1 MTCVCGIIP
10 PMKIIINTILGS
22 LIIGY
27 FIGCINLSYIISKIK
42 GFDIR
47 KYGSGNAG
55 ASNVVIVIGRKIGLT
70 IAVLDIL
77 KAFLAFRLAQYLFPE
92 AYAGSISWAGVL
104 AGVGAVLGHILPFY
118 MGFKGGKGLAC
129 YGGTVL
135 AINYKL
141 FIVLFIAAL
150 LIAIITDYLC
160 FAPITMSAIVPLTV
174 GFVYKTW
181 LPPAIIAVAGIAILL
196 RHKENLERIRTGEEL
211 RFHFLWRRKDESERF
226 GVVDD
231 GKDIFNREV

>member
-1 MTCVCGIIP
+1 
-10 PMKIIINTILGS
+10 MKIMINIILGS

-27 FIGCINLSYIISKIK
+27 AFGCINLSYILSKLK

-55 ASNVVIVIGRKIGLT
+55 ASNVVIVLGKKAGLT

-77 KAFLAFRLAQYLFPE
+77 KAFIAFRIAQYVFPE
-92 AYAGSISWAGVL
+92 AMSGDINYAGVI
-104 AGVGAVLGHILPFY
+104 AGVGSVLGHIFPFY

-129 YGGTVL
+129 FGGTVL
-135 AINYKL
+135 AINYVM

-150 LIAIITDYLC
+150 FIAIITDYIC
-160 FAPITMSAIVPLTV
+160 FAPITMAFIVPITI
-174 GFVYKTW
+174 GIVYKTW
-181 LPPAIIAVAGIAILL
+181 VPSAIMAVASVAMLYKHRQNIS
-196 RHKENLERIRTGEEL
+196 RIRSGEEL

-226 GVVDD
+226 GVIDD
-231 GKDIFNREV
+231 GKDIFNREVK